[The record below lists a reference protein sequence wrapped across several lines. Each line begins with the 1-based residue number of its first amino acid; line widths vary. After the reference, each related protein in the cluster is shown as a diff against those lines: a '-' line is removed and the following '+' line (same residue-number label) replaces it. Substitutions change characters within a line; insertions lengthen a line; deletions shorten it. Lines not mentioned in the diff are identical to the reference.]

1 MERLG
6 AVLGRLGGV
15 LGASWRPLG
24 GVLERP
30 VGILKVSWGIVRR
43 FGASW
48 ARHRASGRKTLKNK
62 RKTTPARNQRPHH
75 CFLYIYT
82 PSPPPERSG
91 HSGDFGHFGHF
102 GDFGHC
108 HGSLHQFYHQRDFFG
123 PWSWGGTV
131 GTAGLPQNGPFVCF
145 ESICCGAV
153 HLFLCCGSS
162 FPLFCKHLVT
172 SGAVCAAVAVLF
184 WFVL

>member
-1 MERLG
+1 MYIYTHVYYIYIYIYIYVYIYIYIYRY
-6 AVLGRLGGV
+6 
-15 LGASWRPLG
+15 
-24 GVLERP
+24 
-30 VGILKVSWGIVRR
+30 INIYMYIYI
-43 FGASW
+43 
-48 ARHRASGRKTLKNK
+48 
-62 RKTTPARNQRPHH
+62 
-75 CFLYIYT
+75 YIYT
-82 PSPPPERSG
+82 PSPRPAGSSG
-91 HSGDFGHFGHF
+91 FGDFGHFGHF

-108 HGSLHQFYHQRDFFG
+108 HGSLHQFYHERDFFG